1 MITNEE
7 YQLITKDI
15 AGSRTKGRMVFEMF
29 YGIKLIYDLYMSNE
43 SDFFVIFDY
52 ACDIEVG
59 VLDKISF
66 YQVKT
71 KDGNKYSISD
81 LTKKGKSKESILQK
95 IINLKKIQNVDKLV
109 IVSNQHLS
117 GLDEPGKTFS
127 NMEFFC
133 FRDISLENKQKI
145 NKYIEWKDGVEYFDS
160 IYYCVSDLA
169 LKKPDNSLLGYTT
182 EFLETIYPMNP
193 NRASDFLRYLKSE
206 VLRKAACEFDTITLK
221 DTIEYKGITKN
232 DVVNILEI
240 YNNAIN
246 TNYVLPFDKMKKKC
260 EQLGLSYSVTC
271 DVKKE
276 YCNLFSKGYLDE
288 FIKEEL
294 NSIKCQLESD
304 KYRHLK
310 FSDIINEIV
319 SNGKF
324 IYEYSIGARYCL
336 AICAYERM

>member
-7 YQLITKDI
+7 YQLITKDV
-15 AGSRTKGRMVFEMF
+15 AGARTKGRMVFEMF

-43 SDFFVIFDY
+43 SDFFIIFDY

-59 VLDKISF
+59 VNDKISF

-71 KDGNKYSISD
+71 RDGVKYSISD

-95 IINLKKIQNVDKLV
+95 IVNLKKSKSVDKLV

-117 GLDEPGKTFS
+117 GLDELGKTFS

-133 FRDISLENKQKI
+133 FGDISLENKKEI
-145 NKYIEWKDGVEYFDS
+145 NKNIEWIDGAECFDS
-160 IYYCVSDLA
+160 MYYCVSDLA
-169 LKKPDNSLLGYTT
+169 IKKPDNSLLGYTT
-182 EFLETIYPMNP
+182 GFLETIYPNNP

-206 VLRKAACEFDTITLK
+206 VLKKAACEFDTITLNE
-221 DTIEYKGITKN
+221 TIEYKGITKN

-240 YNNAIN
+240 YYNAIN
-246 TNYVLPFDKMKKKC
+246 ANYILPFDKMKVKC
-260 EQLGLSYSVTC
+260 EQLGLSYSLTC
-271 DVKKE
+271 DIKKE

-288 FIKEEL
+288 FINEEL

-304 KYRHLK
+304 KYNHLK
-310 FSDIINEIV
+310 FNDIINEIV
-319 SNGKF
+319 SSGKF
-324 IYEYSIGARYCL
+324 IYEYSAGAKYCL